1 MEIATLAALAAAV
14 VALVAVG
21 VLARA
26 IRVERRRHTD
36 QLDTVLLE
44 LEELRRRRETDV
56 EHLVAHR
63 AEGGAPARAEF
74 LITDVGQPR
83 AEPTV
88 ADRLVLRATFG
99 EPLVKAVAFG
109 HGLRRALSPRAR
121 NRILFEMRRE
131 VRRTR
136 RERRREMKQAWRRSR
151 SEEPTG

>member
-1 MEIATLAALAAAV
+1 MEIATVAALAAAV

-26 IRVERRRHTD
+26 IRVERRRHSD

-44 LEELRRRRETDV
+44 LEELRRTRETEV

-63 AEGGAPARAEF
+63 AEGGPARAEF
-74 LITDVGQPR
+74 LITDVGEPR
-83 AEPTV
+83 PEQTV
-88 ADRLVLRATFG
+88 ADRLVLSATLG

-136 RERRREMKQAWRRSR
+136 KQRRREMKQAWRRSR
-151 SEEPTG
+151 SEEPAG